1 MNEFSIKTLLNALL
15 AFKKQLFINL
25 VIAGIVG
32 VVIAFS
38 IPKMYYAETSIVY
51 EAGDENSLDGLGSMA
66 SMVGLSLGNSVDA
79 IGPELY
85 KDVITTN
92 KFITELLPI
101 NIETIEGEKMTYGEY
116 LKKHTKV
123 PWWTAAIEGT
133 KKVIKSLLPSGK
145 DKAKDEA
152 LNPKM
157 LTVDQEG
164 LVNGLRGLINCSIN
178 EKTGVITLGYSA
190 QDPLVATMM
199 VDTVMVKLRDAITT
213 YRTNKARLDFE
224 YYLSLEQQAQEELE
238 RCRVAYVKY
247 SDSHQ
252 NMRLQTYLTQ
262 ASKLEN
268 DLQIATS
275 AYTQVKQQV
284 QLAQAKV
291 QESTPAFTV
300 LEDSSVPTRANSP
313 KKVLILFA
321 ILFVAFMGSIGYVY
335 VKLLFK
341 K

>member
-1 MNEFSIKTLLNALL
+1 M
-15 AFKKQLFINL
+15 
-25 VIAGIVG
+25 
-32 VVIAFS
+32 
-38 IPKMYYAETSIVY
+38 
-51 EAGDENSLDGLGSMA
+51 
-66 SMVGLSLGNSVDA
+66 
-79 IGPELY
+79 
-85 KDVITTN
+85 
-92 KFITELLPI
+92 
-101 NIETIEGEKMTYGEY
+101 
-116 LKKHTKV
+116 
-123 PWWTAAIEGT
+123 
-133 KKVIKSLLPSGK
+133 IKSLLPSDK